1 MSKHVVLMAETMGAP
16 APALREALR
25 EAGVEVA
32 VSAERGFEVAVK
44 TEPNG
49 GNSATPLAV
58 LYELEMEANTMQLY
72 AVIER
77 ATLLWPDVPLVACRH
92 YGNGQAKPGRASFDD
107 AALKRLGFK
116 AVAASPAQLPAL
128 LREME
133 ERGRTGDLQLPVSIA
148 NLADPGSLLLPRGLR
163 NTILRAAFE
172 LVASLH
178 FATDQKSAA
187 QTALAGLAS
196 LIPAQRWAIYL
207 TPEQSGAAETDKLE
221 PLAARGLTESVREA
235 TENDWR
241 KALMGEALML
251 SGAESK
257 AAHESVMS
265 GETVRRR
272 EKSLRVVAVPLLG
285 GGERVMGVLE
295 AVREGQGARLF
306 SQAEASLLGA
316 LALPIASALSNSV
329 RIAEAERLSL
339 TDDLTKLHN
348 ARFLRQ
354 FLLSEIKRAR
364 RYGSVVAAFF
374 LDIDDFKSINDR
386 HGHLVG
392 SHVLMEMAS
401 VILSSVRDTDVVAR
415 YGGDEFVIILPESAL
430 EQALLVAERVR
441 EKIERHQF
449 HGGRSLSLYLT
460 ASFGVAAFPLHA
472 QSPQQLI
479 ACADSAMY
487 EAKAANKNCIRV
499 AAAPLPPTF

>member
-1 MSKHVVLMAETMGAP
+1 MSKHVVLMADTSVCTP
-16 APALREALR
+16 APALREALG
-25 EAGVEVA
+25 EAGVEMA
-32 VSAERGFEVAVK
+32 VSAERGYDVAVSAQ
-44 TEPNG
+44 NG
-49 GNSATPLAV
+49 REAQPLAV
-58 LYELEMEANTMQLY
+58 IYELEAEVNTMQLY
-72 AVIER
+72 AAVER

-92 YGNGQAKPGRASFDD
+92 YGNGHSKPGRHSFDD

-128 LREME
+128 LRELE
-133 ERGRTGDLQLPVSIA
+133 ERGLTGDLHLPTSMA
-148 NLADPGSLLLPRGLR
+148 SLAAPGSLLLPRGLR
-163 NTILRAAFE
+163 NDILRAAFE

-178 FATDQKSAA
+178 FAADQKSAA
-187 QTALAGLAS
+187 QTALAGLGP
-196 LIPAQRWAIYL
+196 LIPADRWTIYL
-207 TPEQSGAAETDKLE
+207 TSEESGAEATKLE
-221 PLAARGLTESVREA
+221 PLAARGLTESTRQAED
-235 TENDWR
+235 EDWR
-241 KALMGEALML
+241 KALMGDALML
-251 SGAESK
+251 AGEESK
-257 AAHESVMS
+257 AARESIIS

-272 EKSLRVVAVPLLG
+272 EKERRILAVPLLSG
-285 GGERVMGVLE
+285 DRVMGVIE
-295 AVREGQGARLF
+295 AVREGEGVRLF

-316 LALPIASALSNSV
+316 LAIPVGSALSNSV

-364 RYGSVVAAFF
+364 RYGSTVAAFF
-374 LDIDDFKSINDR
+374 LDIDNFKSINDR

-392 SHVLMEMAS
+392 SHVLMEMAA

-415 YGGDEFVIILPESAL
+415 YGGDEFVIILPESGM

-441 EKIERHQF
+441 EKIARHEF
-449 HGGRSLSLYLT
+449 HGGRSLSLRLT

-479 ACADSAMY
+479 ARADSAMY

-499 AAAPLPPTF
+499 ATPSLPSTF

>member
-1 MSKHVVLMAETMGAP
+1 MSKHVVLMAETGGAP
-16 APALREALR
+16 AQALKEALR

-32 VSAERGFEVAVK
+32 VSAEHGFDLAVK
-44 TEPNG
+44 AETNG
-49 GNSATPLAV
+49 GEAATPLAV
-58 LYELEMEANTMQLY
+58 LYELDTEASTMQLY
-72 AVIER
+72 AVVER

-92 YGNGQAKPGRASFDD
+92 YGNGHAKPGHTSFDD

-128 LREME
+128 LREVE

-172 LVASLH
+172 MVASLH
-178 FATDQKSAA
+178 FATDQKGAA
-187 QTALAGLAS
+187 QTALAGLAA
-196 LIPAQRWAIYL
+196 LIPAQRWTIYL
-207 TPEQSGAAETDKLE
+207 TPEQSGAAEADKLE
-221 PLAARGLTESVREA
+221 PLAARGLTESARET

-241 KALMGEALML
+241 RALMGDALIV

-272 EKSLRVVAVPLLG
+272 EKGRRVVAVPLLG
-285 GGERVMGVLE
+285 GDRVMGVLE
-295 AVREGQGARLF
+295 AVREGEGARLF

-364 RYGSVVAAFF
+364 RYGSTVAAFF
-374 LDIDDFKSINDR
+374 LDIDDFKSINDG

-392 SHVLMEMAS
+392 SHVLMEMAA
-401 VILSSVRDTDVVAR
+401 VILSSVRDTDIVAR

-441 EKIERHQF
+441 VRVAGHQF
-449 HGGRSLSLYLT
+449 HGGRSLSLRLT

-499 AAAPLPPTF
+499 ATPPLPRTF

>member
-1 MSKHVVLMAETMGAP
+1 MAETGGAP

-49 GNSATPLAV
+49 DASATPLAV
-58 LYELEMEANTMQLY
+58 LYELETEANTMQLY
-72 AVIER
+72 AVVER

-92 YGNGQAKPGRASFDD
+92 YGNGHAKPGRASFDD

-163 NTILRAAFE
+163 TSILRAAFE

-221 PLAARGLTESVREA
+221 PLAARGLTESVREVA
-235 TENDWR
+235 EKDLR
-241 KALMGEALML
+241 KALMGDALML
-251 SGAESK
+251 SGTESQ

-272 EKSLRVVAVPLLG
+272 EKGRRVVAVPLLG
-285 GGERVMGVLE
+285 GDRVLGVVE
-295 AVREGQGARLF
+295 AVREGEGARLF
-306 SQAEASLLGA
+306 SQAEASLLSA
-316 LALPIASALSNSV
+316 LAVPIASALSNSV

-364 RYGSVVAAFF
+364 RYGSTVAAFF

-430 EQALLVAERVR
+430 EQVLLVAERVR
-441 EKIERHQF
+441 EKIARHQF

-472 QSPQQLI
+472 HSPQQLI

-499 AAAPLPPTF
+499 AASPLPPTF